1 RLVPRTTGR
10 GRRRPLRANF
20 PPARRGDGKLFL
32 TSGSPPYLVVKTRD
46 SYVIVGYS
54 DPERTRDLHRELLAR
69 WRKGL

>member
-1 RLVPRTTGR
+1 AAPANGAGWGDALGGTFRWAPRG
-10 GRRRPLRANF
+10 AAKF
-20 PPARRGDGKLFL
+20 FL
-32 TSGSPPYLVVKTRD
+32 PGAPPPYLVVKTRD